1 MTDLNE
7 TIAEWLS
14 AVSDARKE
22 EADAL
27 AVFEW
32 TEDDTRYLTFVEEA
46 VASVPDAMIRMT
58 LSNDAL
64 IDSLRGATSGFTPA
78 QTLMVDVRL
87 NCRTLKAASDLL
99 EPLRIARSA
108 LPVLMA
114 KVAVREAAGT
124 HTEWVFVMK
133 ERLAALQKGL
143 DKEIKTAEDLHAEA
157 MDALLKGMAEWLA
170 GQGHT

>member
-1 MTDLNE
+1 MDLNE
-7 TIAEWLS
+7 TIAEWLG

-22 EADAL
+22 EAEAL
-27 AVFEW
+27 AGFEW
-32 TEDDTRYLTFVEEA
+32 VEADTRYLNFVEEA

-58 LSNDAL
+58 RSNDAL
-64 IDSLRGATSGFTPA
+64 ADSLRGAASGFTPA
-78 QTLMVDVRL
+78 QTLMVDARL
-87 NCRTLKAASDLL
+87 ACRTLKGASDIL

-143 DKEIKTAEDLHAEA
+143 DEELKVAEDLRGEA
-157 MDALLKGMAEWLA
+157 MNILREGMATWLA
-170 GQGHT
+170 DQGRA